1 MKRILVATDGSER
14 ANRAV
19 EFAAQL
25 AKQFGADLVAA
36 NVIGGYG
43 LPGEIVS
50 LFTSP
55 EHAWLNEMLESLSAQ
70 TLTDAQAKIR
80 ELGVPAVRLE
90 SRQGEVAQTII
101 EIADDVQA
109 DAIVVGKRGSGQV
122 AGLLLG
128 SVSQKL
134 VSLASRIVI
143 VVP

>member
-1 MKRILVATDGSER
+1 MKRILVATDGSEG
-14 ANRAV
+14 AFRAV

-25 AKQFGADLVAA
+25 AKQFGTDLVAA

-43 LPGEIVS
+43 LPGEVVK

-55 EHAWLNEMLESLSAQ
+55 EHAWLNEMLQSLSAR
-70 TLTDAQAKIR
+70 TLADAQARIR
-80 ELGVPAVRLE
+80 ELGVPSVRLE
-90 SRQGEVAQTII
+90 SRQGDVAQTII
-101 EIADDVQA
+101 AIADDVEA
-109 DAIVVGKRGSGQV
+109 DTIVVGKRGSGQV